1 MYVELPVS
9 FYTQLIRNKN
19 VVLLETSKYDE
30 NNFRSYLFI
39 NPVDAIKIHSI
50 KEVPYLFL
58 KIEEYLKQ
66 NYYLAGYLC
75 YEFGYHFEE
84 VFSNLNV
91 HLNYPVAWFGVYEK
105 PIVFNHLTG
114 KAENCLFAG
123 DFEKGVLFDK
133 FTLENFG
140 LSIPELEYVQK
151 IEKIK
156 DYIAKGDVYQIN
168 FTGKYKFKFSGSAI
182 ALYDSLK
189 KKQNVSYSAF
199 IGTEDLII
207 LSLSPELFLR
217 LEKDMITT
225 KPMKGTARRGK
236 TFDEDEVSKEAL
248 RGDEKNRAEN
258 LMIVDLLRNDVG
270 RISKF
275 GSVHVSE
282 LFSVEKYRTLFQ
294 MTSTVE
300 GRIQENVNY
309 YELFKAIFPGGS
321 VTGAPKIRAM
331 EIINELEGEPRG
343 IYTGAIGFISP
354 ERKAVFNIAI
364 RTVVIQG
371 ERGEMGTGGG
381 IVWDSNTEAEYEECK
396 LKANFLTTPHE
407 EFELLETILWS
418 NEYFFLEKHLERLEK
433 SANYFDYLFNGD
445 SINSALK
452 KETTKFERGKKY
464 RVRLRL
470 NRYGHVHIEN
480 SLIVESTQNSN
491 RVIVIVSNIRTHS
504 NDLFLYHKTTKRHLY
519 DSAYREALSR
529 GFIEVIFMN
538 EKGQITE
545 GAISNIFIKKGEAY
559 YTPPVECGLLNG
571 IYRQHLLE
579 TLPNVEQ
586 KILYLNDLK
595 EADSLFICNSVRGIR
610 ETKIHLLP

>member
-1 MYVELPVS
+1 MYFELPVS
-9 FYTQLIRNKN
+9 LYAQLINTN
-19 VVLLETSKYDE
+19 NFVLLETSKYDE
-30 NNFRSYLFI
+30 ENFRSYLFI
-39 NPVDAIKIHSI
+39 NPIEIIKIYSI
-50 KEVPYLFL
+50 TEIPFLFL

-66 NYYLAGYLC
+66 NYYIAGYLC

-84 VFSNLNV
+84 VFSTLNV
-91 HLNYPVAWFGVYEK
+91 HLNYPIAWFGVYEK

-114 KAENCLFAG
+114 KAENYTFAY
-123 DFEKGVLFDK
+123 DFEKEFLFNE
-133 FTLENFG
+133 FELENLRFN
-140 LSIPELEYVQK
+140 IPESEYVQK

-168 FTGKYKFKFSGSAI
+168 LTGKYKFKFSGSAI

-199 IGTEDLII
+199 IGTEDLMI

-217 LEKDMITT
+217 LEEDMITT

-236 TFDEDEVSKEAL
+236 TLDEDEVSKEVL
-248 RGDEKNRAEN
+248 RNDEKNRAEN
-258 LMIVDLLRNDVG
+258 LMIVDLLRNDMG
-270 RISKF
+270 RISRF

-282 LFSVEKYRTLFQ
+282 LFSVEKYQTLLQ

-300 GRIQENVNY
+300 GRIRENVNY

-381 IVWDSNTEAEYEECK
+381 IVWDSDPEAEYEECK

-418 NEYFFLEKHLERLEK
+418 DEYFLLEKHLERLKK
-433 SANYFDYLFNGD
+433 SAEYFDYPID
-445 SINSALK
+445 ISSIDTALK
-452 KETTKFERGKKY
+452 REIMKFERDRKY
-464 RVRLRL
+464 RVRLTL
-470 NRYGHVHIEN
+470 NRYGHVHIESN
-480 SLIVESTQNSN
+480 LLREGTQNSN
-491 RVIVIVSNIRTHS
+491 LVMISDMRTHS

-538 EKGQITE
+538 EKDQITE

-571 IYRQHLLE
+571 IYRQHLFE
-579 TLPNVEQ
+579 TLPHVEE
-586 KILYLNDLK
+586 KILYLDDLK
-595 EADSLFICNSVRGIR
+595 KADSLFICNSVRGMQ
-610 ETKIHLLP
+610 EVKII